1 MSSKE
6 KLPAAIEEE
15 AQQILADI
23 RRHIITSLGNDPDP
37 ARLDTCYGG
46 LARTIRDRMVERWL
60 ASQRRY
66 YKQHVKRVYYLS
78 MEFLPGR
85 FLLNYI
91 VNMGLREEVEKAL
104 EELNFSMEQLESQ
117 EWDAGLGNGG
127 LGRLASCFLDSM
139 ATLKIP
145 GYGYG
150 IRYDYG
156 IFHQTIENGWQ
167 VEQSDNWIRHG
178 NPWEFMRGGYLYDVN
193 FYGRTETHKDL
204 DGRIRHRWLDTEVV
218 KAMPYDTLV
227 PGYCNDNISNMRLWT
242 ALSSENFNLTLFNQG
257 DYAGAMEAKVRS
269 EHISKVLYPSDD
281 KREGRVLR
289 LKQQYFLVA
298 ATLQDILRR
307 FKKRNKDFNL
317 LPQRAAV
324 QLNDTHPTIA
334 IAELMRLLLDH
345 EDLEWEEA
353 WNICVKVFSYTNH
366 TVLPEALET
375 WHVELLSQLLPRHM
389 EIIFEIN
396 RRFLDEVAKTFPNQ
410 PDKLSSLSII
420 SEGDTKRVR
429 MAHLAIVGSHAVNG
443 VAALHT
449 RILREHLFYDFDQMY
464 PGRLHNITNGV
475 TPRRWLLQINPRL
488 ASLIT
493 SHIGDGWITKLDELA
508 KLKDLAEDTD
518 FRAAWYEVKQ
528 KNKTKLVT
536 YVARKLKIAID
547 PQSMF
552 DIQVKRIHEY
562 KRQLLNILHAI
573 TLYQRMLDV
582 PAIEA
587 VPRTI
592 VIAGKAAPS
601 YFLAKL
607 TIKLA
612 NSVADVVNH
621 DPVVNDRL
629 KVVFLPNY
637 CISQAEKIIP
647 AADLSEQI
655 STAGMEASGTGNMKF
670 AMNGALT
677 IGTLDGANVE
687 MQEEI
692 GAENMFIFGLTADE
706 VAEKKRNGYDP
717 YSCVRA
723 DPELKKALTLIDSGH
738 FSPQQKDLFK
748 PILNGLL
755 EHGDRYLV
763 LADYRSYV
771 DAQDRVDELYR
782 DRDEWTRRSILNAA
796 SMGKFS
802 SDRAIMEYVDNIWGT
817 RPLAAD

>member
-6 KLPAAIEEE
+6 QRPTATEE
-15 AQQILADI
+15 AVQGILADI

-85 FLLNYI
+85 FLMNYI
-91 VNMGLREEVEKAL
+91 VNLGLRKEVELAMQ
-104 EELNFSMEQLESQ
+104 ELNFSMEQLESQ

-139 ATLKIP
+139 ATLNVP

-150 IRYDYG
+150 LRYDYG

-167 VEQSDNWIRHG
+167 VEQSDNWTRHG
-178 NPWEFMRGGYLYDVN
+178 NPWEFMRGQFLYDVH
-193 FYGRTETHKDL
+193 FYGRTESHKDI
-204 DGRIRHRWLDTEVV
+204 DGRTRHRWVGTEVV

-227 PGYCNDNISNMRLWT
+227 PGYGTDNVGNMRLW
-242 ALSSENFNLTLFNQG
+242 AAVSSETFNLTLFNQG

-289 LKQQYFLVA
+289 LRQQYFLVA

-307 FKKRNKDFNL
+307 FKKRNKDWNL
-317 LPQRAAV
+317 LPERAAV

-334 IAELMRLLLDH
+334 IPELMRLLLDL
-345 EDLEWEEA
+345 EDLEWEQA

-389 EIIFEIN
+389 EIIYEIN
-396 RRFLDEVAKTFPNQ
+396 RRFLEDVARVFPNQ
-410 PDKLSSLSII
+410 PDKIARLSII

-429 MAHLAIVGSHAVNG
+429 MAHLAIIGSHAVNG
-443 VAALHT
+443 VAALHSH
-449 RILREHLFYDFDQMY
+449 ILRERLFFDFNQMY

-475 TPRRWLLQINPRL
+475 TPRRWLLQINPGL
-488 ASLIT
+488 AELIT
-493 SHIGDGWITKLDELA
+493 AKIGDGWITRLDELA
-508 KLKDLAEDTD
+508 RLKPLADD
-518 FRAAWYEVKQ
+518 PAFRAAWAAVKQ
-528 KNKTKLVT
+528 KNKQRLVA
-536 YVARKLKIAID
+536 YIARKVKIAVD

-552 DIQVKRIHEY
+552 DVQVKRIHEY
-562 KRQLLNILHAI
+562 KRQILKILHAI
-573 TLYQRMLDV
+573 TLYQRILDDTSA
-582 PAIEA
+582 AIA
-587 VPRTI
+587 PRTI
-592 VIAGKAAPS
+592 IIAGKAAPS

-607 TIKLA
+607 SIKLA
-612 NSVADVVNH
+612 NAVADVVNH
-621 DPVVNDRL
+621 DKAVQDRL
-629 KVVFLPNY
+629 KVIFLPNY
-637 CISQAEKIIP
+637 CVSQAEKIIP

-687 MQEEI
+687 MLEEI
-692 GAENMFIFGLTADE
+692 GKENMFIFGLTADE
-706 VAEKKRNGYDP
+706 VEEKKRSGYDP
-717 YSCVRA
+717 YACVRN
-723 DPELKKALTLIDSGH
+723 DHELKMALSLIDSGR

-748 PILNGLL
+748 PLLNTLL

-763 LADYRSYV
+763 LADYRAYV
-771 DAQDRVDELYR
+771 DAQDRVDQLYR
-782 DRDEWTRRSILNAA
+782 DQDEWTRRSILNTAA
-796 SMGKFS
+796 MGKFS
-802 SDRAIMEYVDNIWGT
+802 SDRAIMEYVEKIWGT
-817 RPLAAD
+817 RPLDAD